1 MWSTTERPPSGQKSY
16 VRQLVDAFAL
26 LAVGLGLAVPLILF
40 WTAWQQ
46 ARLFSLHTAEE
57 LAAIL
62 AEDARYAL
70 LVHSRPDA
78 QALVNSLL
86 KFPDLIQVRLLDA
99 EGQVVAEQ
107 STAGHGQAKRT
118 VRVETPVLA
127 EDRRPSASLDAGTP
141 DPETSLGRVVLTLSL
156 DRAFSFALEMA
167 QASLAQLGVLTLLL
181 GLAVAFLS
189 LRMLAP
195 LGTLV
200 RRLGDPLETALPNPP
215 AASPAEV
222 HRLYA
227 AVATMRERLAENH
240 QQLQT
245 HAEELEAKVA
255 ARTQDL
261 RTARDA
267 AEQANRAKT
276 LFLANV
282 SHELRTPLQA
292 IILHARLLE
301 RHKTGPGTESLAVIL
316 RASNQLLELIEQL
329 LNLTKVESGHP
340 IEVTYQRFVLG
351 VLLKEVVTTLEP
363 TLSPRN
369 RLELTRPEA
378 DVTLISDRARL
389 TQVLYNLIRNAD
401 KFTDGG
407 VIQLRLK
414 PSHDGEQ
421 TIIQV
426 TDQGIGIQ
434 PAEQERI
441 FEPLYQGFSGIAGAV
456 SSGIGLGLW
465 LSRRMV
471 ETLGGRLT
479 VTSEPG
485 VGSCFRVD
493 LPVKPTA
500 TVGLSVAHQPLE
512 LELKPSRSEPT
523 PAETA
528 PHRGQRLLLAED
540 EDSIRAPLARFLRE
554 AGFSVDACADGTS
567 AQALLLQSP
576 NTYAAVILDHRMP
589 GCLGLDILA
598 WLRASNQQ
606 NSPPVVILTGDDR
619 APLQAA
625 ITRLGAHLMVKPV
638 LPERLIGTIVTLIE
652 QSAQADR
659 STL

>member
-1 MWSTTERPPSGQKSY
+1 MRSPTDAHPSARKSY
-16 VRQLVDAFAL
+16 VRQLVDAFVL

-46 ARLFSLHTAEE
+46 ARLFSERTAEE
-57 LAAIL
+57 LATIL

-70 LVHSRPDA
+70 LVGSRVDA
-78 QALVNSLL
+78 QALAGSLL

-99 EGQVVAEQ
+99 AGQVVAEQ
-107 STAGHGQAKRT
+107 AAVERASAKRT
-118 VRVETPVLA
+118 AQVQMEVVA
-127 EDRRPSASLDAGTP
+127 EARAPDTSVGAGTLHP
-141 DPETSLGRVVLTLSL
+141 PTPLGRVVLTLSL
-156 DRAFSFALEMA
+156 DRAFTFALETA
-167 QASLAQLGVLTLLL
+167 QASLAQLGILTLFL

-200 RRLGDPLETALPNPP
+200 RRLGDPLETVLPSPS

-227 AVATMRERLAENH
+227 AVAAMRTRLAENH
-240 QQLQT
+240 RQLQA

-261 RTARDA
+261 RAARDA
-267 AEQANRAKT
+267 AEQANRAKM

-301 RHKTGPGTESLAVIL
+301 RRQPGPSSESLAVIL
-316 RASNQLLELIEQL
+316 RASHQLLELIEQL
-329 LNLTKVESGHP
+329 LHLTKVESGHP
-340 IEVTYQRFVLG
+340 IEVTYQSFVLG
-351 VLLKEVVTTLEP
+351 ALLEEVVTTLTP

-369 RLELTRPEA
+369 RLELTQPEA

-401 KFTDGG
+401 KFTDGD
-407 VIQLRLK
+407 VIQLILALSR
-414 PSHDGEQ
+414 DGARA
-421 TIIQV
+421 IIQV
-426 TDQGIGIQ
+426 SDQGIGIA
-434 PAEQERI
+434 PAEQARI

-465 LSRRMV
+465 LSRRMI
-471 ETLGGRLT
+471 ETLGGRITL
-479 VTSEPG
+479 TSEPG
-485 VGSCFRVD
+485 SGSCFQIEV
-493 LPVKPTA
+493 PVRPAATA
-500 TVGLSVAHQPLE
+500 ARPSIPQPLG
-512 LELKPSRSEPT
+512 LAQT
-523 PAETA
+523 PAATS
-528 PHRGQRLLLAED
+528 PQRGQRLLLAED
-540 EDSIRAPLARFLRE
+540 EDSIRAPLALFLRD

-567 AQALLLQSP
+567 ALALLEHSP
-576 NTYAAVILDHRMP
+576 RAYAAVILDHRMP
-589 GCLGLDILA
+589 GCQGLDILA
-598 WLRASNQQ
+598 RLRASPTNTT
-606 NSPPVVILTGDDR
+606 PVVILTGDDR

-625 ITRLGAHLMVKPV
+625 IARLGAHLMVKPV

-659 STL
+659 GTLR

>member
-1 MWSTTERPPSGQKSY
+1 MRSTTDMPPSGQKSY

-46 ARLFSLHTAEE
+46 ARVFNLHTAEE

-70 LVHSRPDA
+70 LVGSRPDA

-86 KFPDLIQVRLLDA
+86 KFPDLMQVRLLDA
-99 EGQVVAEQ
+99 AGQVVAEQ
-107 STAGHGQAKRT
+107 STAEHGQAKRT
-118 VRVETPVLA
+118 AQVETPVLA
-127 EDRRPSASLDAGTP
+127 VDRGSSTRLDAGTP
-141 DPETSLGRVVLTLSL
+141 DPETPLGRVVLTLSL
-156 DRAFSFALEMA
+156 DRAFSVALETA
-167 QASLAQLGVLTLLL
+167 QASLAQLGLLTLVL
-181 GLAVAFLS
+181 GLAVAYLS

-200 RRLGDPLETALPNPP
+200 RRLSDPLGTVLPNPP
-215 AASPAEV
+215 TASPAEV

-227 AVATMRERLAENH
+227 AVAAMRARLAEN
-240 QQLQT
+240 QRQLQA
-245 HAEELEAKVA
+245 HAEELEARVA

-261 RTARDA
+261 RAARDA

-301 RHKTGPGTESLAVIL
+301 RQKTSPSSESLAVIL

-340 IEVTYQRFVLG
+340 IEVIYGRFALG
-351 VLLKEVVTTLEP
+351 ALLEDVVTTLEP

-369 RLELTRPEA
+369 RLELARPEA

-407 VIQLRLK
+407 VIQLTLE
-414 PSHDGEQ
+414 PSRDGKQ
-421 TIIQV
+421 AVIQV
-426 TDQGIGIQ
+426 TDEGIGIQ
-434 PAEQERI
+434 PAEQARI
-441 FEPLYQGFSGIAGAV
+441 FEPFYQGGSRVAGSV

-465 LSRRMV
+465 LSRRIL
-471 ETLGGRLT
+471 EALGGGMT
-479 VTSEPG
+479 VASEPG
-485 VGSCFRVD
+485 NGSCFRIE
-493 LPVKPTA
+493 LPVIPTA
-500 TVGLSVAHQPLE
+500 VPACSAAHP
-512 LELKPSRSEPT
+512 PSGPGSMPV
-523 PAETA
+523 ETA
-528 PHRGQRLLLAED
+528 AHRGLRLLFAED
-540 EDSIRAPLARFLRE
+540 EDSIRAPLTRFLRD

-567 AQALLLQSP
+567 AQALLEHAP
-576 NTYAAVILDHRMP
+576 HAYAGVILDHRMP
-589 GCLGLDILA
+589 GCQGLDILA
-598 WLRASNQQ
+598 QLRARGQ
-606 NSPPVVILTGDDR
+606 NTTPVVILTGDDR

-638 LPERLIGTIVTLIE
+638 RPERLIGTIVTLIE
-652 QSAQADR
+652 QSEQADR
-659 STL
+659 GTLR

>member
-1 MWSTTERPPSGQKSY
+1 MRSTTERPPPGQKSY
-16 VRQLVDAFAL
+16 ARQLVDAFVL
-26 LAVGLGLAVPLILF
+26 LALGLGLAVPLILF

-46 ARLFSLHTAEE
+46 ARLFSERTADE
-57 LAAIL
+57 LATIL

-70 LVHSRPDA
+70 LVGSRPDA
-78 QALVNSLL
+78 QALVGSLL

-99 EGQVVAEQ
+99 AGQVMAEQ
-107 STAGHGQAKRT
+107 STAEHAQAKRT
-118 VRVETPVLA
+118 VQVEMAVLA
-127 EDRRPSASLDAGTP
+127 KARGSSARVDAGTP
-141 DPETSLGRVVLTLSL
+141 NPKTPLGRVVLTLSL
-156 DRAFSFALEMA
+156 ERAFRFALETA
-167 QASLAQLGVLTLLL
+167 QVSLAQLGVLTLLL
-181 GLAVAFLS
+181 GLAVAYRS
-189 LRMLAP
+189 LRMIAP

-200 RRLGDPLETALPNPP
+200 RRLGDPLGTVLPNPP
-215 AASPAEV
+215 TASPAEV

-227 AVATMRERLAENH
+227 AVTTLRTRLAENH
-240 QQLQT
+240 RQLEA
-245 HAEELEAKVA
+245 HAEALEATVA

-261 RTARDA
+261 RAARDA

-292 IILHARLLE
+292 IILHVRLLQ
-301 RHKTGPGTESLAVIL
+301 RCRPAPSSESLAVIR

-329 LNLTKVESGHP
+329 LNLTKVESGPP
-340 IEVTYQRFVLG
+340 IEVTYQHVALG
-351 VLLKEVVTTLEP
+351 ALLNEVVTTLEP

-369 RLELTRPEA
+369 RLELTRPDA
-378 DVTLISDRARL
+378 DITLIGDRTRL

-407 VIQLRLK
+407 VIRLTLE
-414 PSHDGEQ
+414 PSRDGKHVV
-421 TIIQV
+421 IQV
-426 TDQGIGIQ
+426 TDEGIGIQ

-485 VGSCFRVD
+485 IGSCFRIA
-493 LPVKPTA
+493 LPVMPTGA
-500 TVGLSVAHQPLE
+500 AALSSTQQPSE
-512 LELKPSRSEPT
+512 SEPT
-523 PAETA
+523 PVQTSA
-528 PHRGQRLLLAED
+528 HRGQRLLLAED
-540 EDSIRAPLARFLRE
+540 EDSIRAPLTLFLRE

-567 AQALLLQSP
+567 ALALWEHAPSA
-576 NTYAAVILDHRMP
+576 YAAVILDHRMP
-589 GCLGLDILA
+589 GCQGLDILA
-598 WLRASNQQ
+598 RLRAFPTNTT
-606 NSPPVVILTGDDR
+606 PAVILTGDDR

-638 LPERLIGTIVTLIE
+638 RPERLIETIVTLIE
-652 QSAQADR
+652 QSVQADR
-659 STL
+659 GTPR

>member
-118 VRVETPVLA
+118 ARVETPVLA

-141 DPETSLGRVVLTLSL
+141 DPETP
-156 DRAFSFALEMA
+156 
-167 QASLAQLGVLTLLL
+167 LGVLTLLL
-181 GLAVAFLS
+181 GLAVAYRS

-227 AVATMRERLAENH
+227 AVTTLRAHLAENH
-240 QQLQT
+240 RQLEV

-316 RASNQLLELIEQL
+316 RASNQLLELIEQV

-351 VLLKEVVTTLEP
+351 ALLKEVVTTLEP

-421 TIIQV
+421 AIIQV

-659 STL
+659 GTLR